1 MTKSIDQLRRDARA
15 LKTGYEAG
23 DSHARRRLSA
33 QPPRSDG
40 ADLKHADFLHVVA
53 RENNF
58 ASWPALKLAAQLH
71 GMDKAAKQ
79 QRLKIALAHGQ
90 TKIVEQLLTEVPD
103 LADGVLGLE
112 IALYHREAVE
122 VALQVD
128 PTCLTHDL
136 GPVPAM
142 VHLARSK
149 MIHAWPQREADMLAI
164 ADLLVANGADVNHGT
179 PVHESSDHR
188 LSPLYFAIGHAGNM
202 VLGRW
207 LLEHGA
213 DPDDGETLYHVTELG
228 HHEGLKMLLEHGAN
242 PRGTNAMLRAMDFH
256 DVEAVRM
263 LLDAGAMASEMADEM
278 ADEFNADPVGDE
290 KPSVVPALH
299 QAARR
304 MSSPQMIELLLA
316 AGANP
321 SRSHE
326 GCSAYGYARVFG
338 NDALAD
344 AIVSH
349 GDAVSLTPEE
359 VLLAKAADGAAT
371 DGQFIDTAKLQ
382 EAYRSIIRTILHLP
396 GKLDHVKRLVALGVE
411 YDRPDGAGLT
421 PVQVAGWEGLPELL
435 TYFLRLRPDL
445 SHVNGYGGTL
455 LSTIIH
461 GSENNPERTERDYVA
476 CLELALKEGVALP
489 RRAIE
494 LAGDP
499 QVVSFLTEWAQS
511 KPGQVVEGG
520 AA

>member
-1 MTKSIDQLRRDARA
+1 MTKSIDQLRRDART

-23 DSHARRRLSA
+23 DAHARQRLMA
-33 QPPRSDG
+33 HPPRSDG
-40 ADLKHADFLHVVA
+40 AELKHADFLHVVA

-58 ASWPALKLAAQLH
+58 SSWPALKLAVELH

-90 TKIVEQLLTEVPD
+90 TKIVERLLDDMPD
-103 LADGVLGLE
+103 LTDGVLGLE
-112 IALYHREAVE
+112 IALYRREAVE

-128 PTCLTHDL
+128 PSCLSCDL
-136 GPVPAM
+136 GPVPAL
-142 VHLARSK
+142 VHLARSR
-149 MIHAWPQREADMLAI
+149 MIHAWPERQADMLAI
-164 ADLLVANGADVNHGT
+164 ANLLLAHGADLNQGVAA
-179 PVHESSDHR
+179 HEGSEHK
-188 LSPLYFAIGHAGNM
+188 LSPLYFAIGHADNM

-213 DPDDGETLYHVTELG
+213 NPNDGETLYHATELG
-228 HHEGLKMLLEHGAN
+228 HHDGLTMLLEHGAD
-242 PRGTNAMLRAMDFH
+242 PRGTNALLRAMDFD

-263 LLDAGAMASEMADEM
+263 LLDAGAI
-278 ADEFNADPVGDE
+278 ADEFDADPVGGE

-304 MSSPQMIELLLA
+304 LSPPAMIKLLLD
-316 AGANP
+316 AGADP
-321 SRSHE
+321 SRTYE

-344 AIVSH
+344 AIISH
-349 GDAVSLTPEE
+349 SVVVALTSEE
-359 VLLAKAADGAAT
+359 ELLAKAADGEAT
-371 DGQFIDTAKLQ
+371 DGQFIDTAKLP
-382 EAYRSIIRTILHLP
+382 EAYRDMIRIIAHLP
-396 GKLDHVKRLVALGVE
+396 GKLEHVKRLVALGVE
-411 YDRPDGAGLT
+411 FDRPDGEGLT
-421 PVQVAGWEGLPELL
+421 PVQAAGWEGLPDVLA
-435 TYFLRLRPDL
+435 YFLRLSPDL

-461 GSENNPERTERDYVA
+461 GSENNPQRAGRDYVA
-476 CLELALKEGVALP
+476 CLDLVLKEGVALP

-499 QVVSFLTEWAQS
+499 EIGGFLTEWAQS

-520 AA
+520 VA